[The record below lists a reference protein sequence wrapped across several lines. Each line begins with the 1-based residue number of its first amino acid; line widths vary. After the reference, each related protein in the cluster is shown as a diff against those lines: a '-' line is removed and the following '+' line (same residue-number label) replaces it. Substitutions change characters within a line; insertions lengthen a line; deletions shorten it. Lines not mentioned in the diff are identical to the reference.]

1 MPQTKFPVCPSLN
14 RHRGNIYVVRTP
26 SAPNF
31 SLSLKINLCD
41 LRDLCVSQFPRSGG
55 EGWSLLTCPQFPK
68 TLQARK
74 IEPGRC
80 LAWLGA
86 RTARIE
92 EERNAGSNQDTGQ
105 RAGK

>member
-55 EGWSLLTCPQFPK
+55 EGWSLRLRFRRSMATPVFRGQVN
-68 TLQARK
+68 
-74 IEPGRC
+74 
-80 LAWLGA
+80 
-86 RTARIE
+86 ARI
-92 EERNAGSNQDTGQ
+92 DVP
-105 RAGK
+105 